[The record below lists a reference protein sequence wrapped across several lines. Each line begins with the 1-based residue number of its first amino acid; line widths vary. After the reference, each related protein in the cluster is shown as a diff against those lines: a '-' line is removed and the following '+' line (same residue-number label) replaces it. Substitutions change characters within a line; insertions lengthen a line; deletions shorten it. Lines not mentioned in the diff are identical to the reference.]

1 MVGRAVDLAELV
13 QLAQAGDEV
22 AIRELIVSQQTYVF
36 SIARGIMHNEAD
48 AADMTQEAFIRVL
61 RSLRGYRAETKFTTW
76 LYRLATN
83 VCLDELRRRG
93 QPAISFESDEE
104 GRASLDPPDPDPWA
118 QPDTCLAAA
127 ESAEEVQAAL
137 TKLSPPQRLALTL
150 VYFDDMRYEDVAQVM
165 NVPINTVKS
174 HIRRAKDR
182 LADILRTRHNGK
194 EAVSCSAAT

>member
-1 MVGRAVDLAELV
+1 M
-13 QLAQAGDEV
+13 
-22 AIRELIVSQQTYVF
+22 RELIVSQQAYVF

-83 VCLDELRRRG
+83 VCLDELRKRG
-93 QPAISFESDEE
+93 QPVIPFESDEE
-104 GRASLDPPDPDPWA
+104 GRIGLDPADPDPWA
-118 QPDTCLAAA
+118 QPEACLAAA
-127 ESAEEVQAAL
+127 ESAGEVQAAIEE
-137 TKLSPPQRLALTL
+137 LSAPQRLALTL

-174 HIRRAKDR
+174 HIRRAKER
-182 LADILRTRHNGK
+182 LAAILLTRNNGK
-194 EAVSCSAAT
+194 EVSCSAAT